1 MIKRLYLERDT
12 FNIERERISKYDIE
26 NSKKINTSFNS
37 LHINEISDIT
47 DELIN
52 KLISLI
58 SNSF

>member
-1 MIKRLYLERDT
+1 MIKQLYLERDT